1 MGKDLDKALTHTEQA
16 ELLIDNLREE
26 LTGLIKELLPPVLE
40 DKGLVAALRQFTDDW
55 LQQNEIELDLQ
66 IQNERPLPVDIE
78 QAILI
83 IVRET
88 LSNVARQATHVLV
101 RLVFSGQDLMCT
113 IKDDGIGFNLHEK
126 HSGFGLRS
134 LQERASG
141 LGSELNIK
149 SALGEGTEV
158 SFTVLSARS
167 NQIKEEQ

>member
-1 MGKDLDKALTHTEQA
+1 
-16 ELLIDNLREE
+16 
-26 LTGLIKELLPPVLE
+26 
-40 DKGLVAALRQFTDDW
+40 
-55 LQQNEIELDLQ
+55 
-66 IQNERPLPVDIE
+66 VDIE

-88 LSNVARQATHVLV
+88 LSNVARHSQATHVLV
-101 RLVFSGQDLMCT
+101 RLVFSGQDLKCT
-113 IKDDGIGFNLHEK
+113 IKDDGKGFNMHEN

-158 SFTVLSARS
+158 SFTVLSRGQIRS
-167 NQIKEEQ
+167 RKSSDE